1 LQKKQQFLFL
11 LHFYL
16 TYSVVNHKFKKSKK
30 MAPVLSNL
38 RFMSKCVQ
46 KTLNIVIGQTLLV
59 GV

>member
-1 LQKKQQFLFL
+1 
-11 LHFYL
+11 
-16 TYSVVNHKFKKSKK
+16 